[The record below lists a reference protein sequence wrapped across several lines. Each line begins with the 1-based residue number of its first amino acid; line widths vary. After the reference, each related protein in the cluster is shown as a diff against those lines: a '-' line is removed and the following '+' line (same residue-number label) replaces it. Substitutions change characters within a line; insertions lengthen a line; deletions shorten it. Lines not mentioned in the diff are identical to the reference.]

1 MRLIDL
7 YLVIKSERH
16 ALRYLSKICRK
27 NGHRICA
34 YCRGREVYQI
44 PDKRFRCK
52 RCKARFN
59 LFTNRWYGRLNITA
73 SQPVPAR
80 TDLSGWRTAWPGG
93 WLWLIKLFELETSSR
108 RIASPPVPIR
118 AGEIK
123 LSYPTALKAT
133 NLIRQAIATESK
145 DYEFLLKGE
154 VEADESYFGGRR
166 KGKRGRGAA
175 NKIPVFGILE
185 RNGIVSVD
193 VVPNVGA
200 QTLLNMTI
208 KKVRRGSIVYTDK
221 FRCYDSLMFCGYR
234 HLKIDHSKY
243 FSSGKVYINGL
254 EGFWSFA
261 KERLMKYH
269 GVSKEKFPYYLKELE
284 YRYNNRDKN
293 LFSLLTKILADFV
306 PIVL

>member
-16 ALRYLSKICRK
+16 ALRYLSRICRK

-73 SQPVPAR
+73 SQ
-80 TDLSGWRTAWPGG
+80 

-108 RIASPPVPIR
+108 RIAS
-118 AGEIK
+118 EIK

-133 NLIRQAIATESK
+133 NLIRQTIATESK

-293 LFSLLTKILADFV
+293 LFSLLTRILADFV

>member
-7 YLVIKSERH
+7 YKVIKSERH

-73 SQPVPAR
+73 SQ
-80 TDLSGWRTAWPGG
+80 

-108 RIASPPVPIR
+108 RIAS
-118 AGEIK
+118 EIK

-133 NLIRQAIATESK
+133 NLIRQAIATESN
-145 DYEFLLKGE
+145 DYELLLKGE

-221 FRCYDSLMFCGYR
+221 YRSYDSLMFCGYR

-269 GVSKEKFPYYLKELE
+269 GVSNEKFPYYLKELE

-293 LFSLLTKILADFV
+293 IFSLLTNLLADFV

>member
-7 YLVIKSERH
+7 YKVIKSERH

-34 YCRGREVYQI
+34 YCRGRKVYQI

-73 SQPVPAR
+73 SQ
-80 TDLSGWRTAWPGG
+80 

-108 RIASPPVPIR
+108 RIAS
-118 AGEIK
+118 EIK
-123 LSYPTALKAT
+123 FSYPTALKAT
-133 NLIRQAIATESK
+133 NLIRQAIATESN
-145 DYEFLLKGE
+145 DYELLLKGE

-185 RNGIVSVD
+185 LNGVVSVD

-200 QTLLNMTI
+200 ETLLNMTI

-284 YRYNNRDKN
+284 YRYNNRNNN